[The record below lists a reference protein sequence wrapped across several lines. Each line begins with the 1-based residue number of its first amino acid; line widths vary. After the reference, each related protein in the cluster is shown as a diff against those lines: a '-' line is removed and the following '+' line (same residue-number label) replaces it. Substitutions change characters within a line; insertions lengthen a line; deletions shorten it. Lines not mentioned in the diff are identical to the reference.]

1 MFLKLQ
7 PGEHRQLDERRR
19 GVLGVRVDFLGG
31 GGFRILATCKHFP
44 FVLGC
49 VKEPLLFL
57 RNAAI
62 VLFLA
67 NNPS

>member
-7 PGEHRQLDERRR
+7 PGEHHQHDERRR
-19 GVLGVRVDFLGG
+19 GVLGVRALKKKCFG
-31 GGFRILATCKHFP
+31 IQATCKHFP
-44 FVLGC
+44 FVLGR
-49 VKEPLLFL
+49 VKEAVLFL
-57 RNAAI
+57 KNAAI

>member
-7 PGEHRQLDERRR
+7 PGKHRQHDERRR
-19 GVLGVRVDFLGG
+19 GVLGVRADFLE
-31 GGFRILATCKHFP
+31 FRILATCKHFP

-49 VKEPLLFL
+49 VKEPLLFHK
-57 RNAAI
+57 NAAI